1 MNATTGLG
9 RRHFLAG
16 AGAVLGAGM
25 VRQAAAFQGLGP
37 QGGVNAIP
45 VPSRA
50 HGRPM
55 NLILYFTD
63 ECRADAL
70 ACYGNPVTRT
80 PNFDRLAR
88 EGALFRNCHAQNP
101 VCAQSR
107 CSLLTGWPTSVRGH
121 RSLFYLL
128 RRDEPNMFR
137 YLKNAGYDVFFFG
150 KNDALTPDSFT
161 DSVTEWKDLMPAGA
175 GASFAAAMRGSRP
188 AGPTTMLFPG
198 GGDRRKQPDYLMVQ
212 EAIRIL
218 ERREADRP
226 FCIFLPLLQPHPPYM
241 APQGFDDL
249 YKPGDLPALVPP
261 GLPGKPNFH
270 QAIRERFGLANV
282 DDATFRKV
290 RAAYYGQVSY
300 SDWVLGELMEAMA
313 RTGRDRDTALI
324 VSSDHG
330 DYAGDYGLIEK
341 WPSGLE
347 SCLTHVPLI
356 ARVPGGKPG
365 VDSPGMVELYDVMA
379 TFLELGNTRTTHTNF
394 ARSLLP
400 QINGAAPDMT
410 RAAFSEG
417 GYNVYEPQA
426 FEPRLGGIYGP
437 KTELQNDRPE
447 TITRSASVKT
457 QRYSY
462 IARPVGQSELYDRE
476 ADPMETRNL
485 IASRAHAK
493 VRAELQQR
501 LLNWYI
507 DTTGVP
513 EENRDARDMP
523 PFVRNP
529 AFPDAAAQATQLLN
543 N

>member
-1 MNATTGLG
+1 M
-9 RRHFLAG
+9 
-16 AGAVLGAGM
+16 
-25 VRQAAAFQGLGP
+25 
-37 QGGVNAIP
+37 
-45 VPSRA
+45 
-50 HGRPM
+50 
-55 NLILYFTD
+55 
-63 ECRADAL
+63 
-70 ACYGNPVTRT
+70 
-80 PNFDRLAR
+80 
-88 EGALFRNCHAQNP
+88 
-101 VCAQSR
+101 
-107 CSLLTGWPTSVRGH
+107 
-121 RSLFYLL
+121 
-128 RRDEPNMFR
+128 
-137 YLKNAGYDVFFFG
+137 
-150 KNDALTPDSFT
+150 
-161 DSVTEWKDLMPAGA
+161 
-175 GASFAAAMRGSRP
+175 
-188 AGPTTMLFPG
+188 
-198 GGDRRKQPDYLMVQ
+198 
-212 EAIRIL
+212 
-218 ERREADRP
+218 
-226 FCIFLPLLQPHPPYM
+226 
-241 APQGFDDL
+241 
-249 YKPGDLPALVPP
+249 
-261 GLPGKPNFH
+261 
-270 QAIRERFGLANV
+270 
-282 DDATFRKV
+282 
-290 RAAYYGQVSY
+290 SY